1 MKAQVSK
8 WGNSLAVRIPKHI
21 VEALN
26 LQVNDA
32 IAFTVEEGK
41 AILEPI
47 PALPEF
53 SLEELLDQVT
63 DEPAPE
69 VEWGEAVGQEDW

>member
-1 MKAQVSK
+1 MKSQVSE

-26 LQVNDA
+26 LSANDA
-32 IAFTVEEGK
+32 IAFTVEGGR

-53 SLEELLDQVT
+53 TLDELLAQMT
-63 DEPAPE
+63 NEPEPE
-69 VEWGEAVGQEDW
+69 IDWGEPMGQEAW

>member
-26 LQVNDA
+26 LQANDA
-32 IAFTVEEGK
+32 IAFTVEDGK

-47 PALPEF
+47 AELPEF
-53 SLEELLDQVT
+53 TLDELLSQVS
-63 DEPAPE
+63 DSPDGE
-69 VEWGEAVGQEDW
+69 VEWGDSMGQEAW

>member
-21 VEALN
+21 VEALQ
-26 LQVNDA
+26 LQANDA
-32 IAFTVEEGK
+32 IAFTVDDGK

-47 PALPEF
+47 PALPE
-53 SLEELLDQVT
+53 LTLDELLERVK
-63 DEPAPE
+63 DEPEAE
-69 VEWGEAVGQEDW
+69 VDWGGPMGQEEW